1 MRVTMASPQRNRVCA
16 ALVPIALVVPLAGF
30 AQMTPRVDPQ
40 HSPGMMR
47 KMESIESKSS
57 VTERSA
63 LPGFPGVAQI
73 YHLGATG
80 FFLDYAAGI
89 GLSSKQQADL
99 NERKERSIGDLTT
112 TQLRIDQAEQA
123 LWALTG
129 SDRPDVMMIER
140 KVREIEKL
148 RADQRIA
155 FIRSVG
161 EAALILTDDQR
172 GALVAGIVTETGR
185 MTDPQGT
192 GAMEP
197 HERDAGLE
205 SEDSGEENVT
215 ETPEASIHDNR
226 MGDM

>member
-1 MRVTMASPQRNRVCA
+1 
-16 ALVPIALVVPLAGF
+16 
-30 AQMTPRVDPQ
+30 MTEP
-40 HSPGMMR
+40 
-47 KMESIESKSS
+47 
-57 VTERSA
+57 SA

-89 GLSSKQQADL
+89 GLSSEQQADL
-99 NERKERSIGDLTT
+99 DERQERSIGDLTAA
-112 TQLRIDQAEQA
+112 QLRIDQAEQA

-129 SDRPDVMMIER
+129 SDRPDGTMIER

-161 EAALILTDDQR
+161 EAARILTDDQR
-172 GALVAGIVTETGR
+172 AALVAGIATETER
-185 MTDPQGT
+185 MTNPQNT

-197 HERDAGLE
+197 HGRGAGLE
-205 SEDSGEENVT
+205 REDSGEESDAT
-215 ETPEASIHDNR
+215 TPEASSHDNR